1 MNEFDKNFIKNMSPL
16 LIAGLVM
23 FFMLV
28 AYETKADDHN
38 ITAHGHIVDDKH
50 LVQGKSKPIYAGN
63 IRGAYSKGSNT
74 IVIEMRSREKYELTV
89 SFCWDLPFANGYI
102 FGRQGATK
110 HFNRVEK
117 GLRIWTMSAFGRID
131 SSPCYVTEVKTLEV
145 VG

>member
-1 MNEFDKNFIKNMSPL
+1 MERFLYDNIIKIAVVISLPL
-16 LIAGLVM
+16 WTAFVL
-23 FFMLV
+23 
-28 AYETKADDHN
+28 ADDHN
-38 ITAHGHIVDDKH
+38 ITVHGHIVDDKH

-145 VG
+145 IG

>member
-1 MNEFDKNFIKNMSPL
+1 MNEHDKNFIKNMSPL

-38 ITAHGHIVDDKH
+38 ITAHGHIVDDEH
-50 LVQGKSKPIYAGN
+50 LVHGKSKPIYAGN

-131 SSPCYVTEVKTLEV
+131 SSPCYVTEVKALEV